1 MHVNKINLY
10 FTRAFEDYQRLQR
23 NEKTKCPK
31 DKNPFD
37 WYLKQLRINLGKSF
51 KEEDMF
57 YWDLLFQVNVRGKD
71 IDELKNK
78 WKKDLNDPEKDKYIK
93 DFVEG
98 KYQKKIM
105 ILK

>member
-1 MHVNKINLY
+1 
-10 FTRAFEDYQRLQR
+10 
-23 NEKTKCPK
+23 
-31 DKNPFD
+31 
-37 WYLKQLRINLGKSF
+37 
-51 KEEDMF
+51 MF